1 MLIRGQDKEIALFT
15 KDIQALY
22 IDDNGYVKMSRPH
35 DYVKPT
41 NWCIRTKDHYLGWY
55 LSKEKAEKVLD
66 MIQESYCKQQKVFQV
81 KLMEA
86 LKKYNDVELIK
97 IMSPDTCLFQMPQD
111 DEVK

>member
-1 MLIRGQDKEIALFT
+1 MLIRGQDKEITLFT

-22 IDDNGYVKMSRPH
+22 VGDNSYFKHSTH
-35 DYVKPT
+35 KYTEATK
-41 NWCIRTKDHYLGWY
+41 WCIKTKDYYLGWY
-55 LSKEKAEKVLD
+55 SSKEKAVKVLD
-66 MIQESYCKQQKVFQV
+66 MIQESYCKQQKVFQA
-81 KLMEA
+81 KLMET